1 MKRILITGG
10 SGFIGT
16 NLVEFYIA
24 EGFHVLNIDVNPPRN
39 PSHINYWISVDI
51 TDRAKL
57 LAAIEGFDPHCCFH
71 LAARTDL
78 AGRDASAYLANTEG
92 VLNVLE
98 ALKLCSSIEFA
109 VFASS
114 MLVCKT
120 GYLPKDDNDYCP
132 TTAYGHSK
140 VEGEILV
147 RKHIGNSYKY
157 IIVRPTSI
165 WGPWFSTP
173 YKDFFD
179 AVRKGYYIHPYGR
192 RVHRSYGFVMNS
204 VFQLDQLF
212 KCKGGELVAKSVY
225 ICDYKPLELQ
235 SWACLIQNI
244 SNAPAIKELPYVFF
258 KLLALI
264 GDALK
269 LVKIDFPLTSF
280 RLKNMLTEAVHDSE
294 SLRKITGDLPHDVDD
309 GVRLTVSWINRND

>member
-24 EGFHVLNIDVNPPRN
+24 EGCHVLNIDVAPPRN
-39 PSHINYWISVDI
+39 PSHTSNWVYVDI
-51 TDRAKL
+51 TDRAAL
-57 LAAIEGFDPHCCFH
+57 LAIIKDFDPHCCFH

-92 VLNVLE
+92 VLNVVD
-98 ALKLCSSIEFA
+98 ALKLCLSIQFA

-120 GYLPKDDNDYCP
+120 GYLPKDEYDFCP
-132 TTAYGHSK
+132 TTAYGQSK
-140 VEGEILV
+140 VEGEMLV
-147 RKHIGNSYKY
+147 RKHIENSYKY

-165 WGPWFSTP
+165 WGPWFSAP

-179 AVRKGYYIHPYGR
+179 AVRNGYYLHPYRR
-192 RVHRSYGFVMNS
+192 RVRRSYGFVMNT
-204 VFQLDQLF
+204 VFQLDKIF
-212 KCKGGELVAKSVY
+212 KLKGGELVAKSVY
-225 ICDYKPLELQ
+225 ICDYMPLELQ
-235 SWACLIQNI
+235 SWACLIQNV
-244 SNAPAIKELPYVFF
+244 SNAPAIKEFPYVFF
-258 KLLALI
+258 KILALF

-269 LVKIDFPLTSF
+269 LINVEFPLTSF
-280 RLKNMLTEAVHDSE
+280 RLRNMLTESIHNSDP
-294 SLRKITGDLPHDVDD
+294 LRKLTGDLPYTVDH
-309 GVRLTVSWINRND
+309 GVRLTINWMTRK